1 MSITRPDANCLVIV
15 HSRSGNTAKVG
26 KTISEKLHT
35 DYIRLDV
42 PAGSGDSVL
51 TYPNRNDNVEVK
63 PLKVDMTK
71 YQLVF
76 LGSPIW
82 AWHPTAFI
90 YTFVKHN
97 DFTSKKVVLF
107 YTFRGRLAGD
117 AMDEWKNLVEQH
129 GGTVIDVIGIN
140 SKIFNAD
147 EALKSEVNKIIAQH
161 ESLWINKNSK

>member
-1 MSITRPDANCLVIV
+1 MSITRPDANSLVVV

-26 KTISEKLHT
+26 QIISEKLHT

-42 PAGSGDSVL
+42 PAGSGDSL
-51 TYPNRNDNVEVK
+51 FTFPNRNDSVEIK
-63 PLKVDMTK
+63 PLKVDMTR

-90 YTFVKHN
+90 YSFVKHN

-107 YTFRGRLAGD
+107 YTYRGGLAED
-117 AMDEWKNLVEQH
+117 AVDEWKSLVEQH
-129 GGTVIDVIGIN
+129 GGTVIDVIEVN
-140 SKIFNAD
+140 SKTFNTD
-147 EALKSEVNKIIAQH
+147 QALQSEVNTIITKH
-161 ESLWINKNSK
+161 ESLWMNEKSK